1 MAVKY
6 IDDHTMEPA
15 DLEALRQ
22 ARETLENPTLV
33 IRLSSAFGMPVE
45 AVTREIGKRAP
56 ATVSDAVAE
65 SSRKAI
71 EGAVKAAAWTL
82 RSDEPHP
89 PSTKLHT
96 VAAATSG
103 AVGGFFGIQGLVVE
117 LPVTTGIMFRSMAD
131 IARAEGESPRDAE
144 TLINVLQ
151 VFAIGS
157 GSTTKDDAAET
168 SYYGARLALGK
179 VVTEA
184 MQYVAK
190 HGVGNAAAPALVR
203 LTTSIAT
210 RFGLVVTQ
218 KAMAQAI
225 PVVGAVGGGL
235 VNTVFISHFQDM
247 ARAHF
252 TIRRLERKYSPERIH
267 AMYSGLPALPAP
279 EEV

>member
-1 MAVKY
+1 MTPS
-6 IDDHTMEPA
+6 DDHAIEPA
-15 DLEALRQ
+15 DLEPLRQ
-22 ARETLENPTLV
+22 ARETLENPSLV
-33 IRLSSAFGMPVE
+33 IRLSSYFGMPVE
-45 AVTREIGKRAP
+45 AVTRELGKRVP
-56 ATVSDAVAE
+56 AALADTVAE
-65 SSRKAI
+65 SSRKAV
-71 EGAVKAAAWTL
+71 ESALRAAAWTL
-82 RSDEPHP
+82 KSDDPVP
-89 PSTKLHT
+89 PSSGLHK

-103 AVGGFFGIQGLVVE
+103 AVGGFFGIQGLIVE

-131 IARAEGESPRDAE
+131 IARAEGESPRDPE

-184 MQYVAK
+184 MQYVAR

-203 LTTSIAT
+203 LTTSIAA

-252 TIRRLERKYSPERIH
+252 TIRRLERKYSPARIEE
-267 AMYSGLPALPAP
+267 AYTRVRALPPPADD
-279 EEV
+279 

>member
-1 MAVKY
+1 MTLT
-6 IDDHTMEPA
+6 DDQTIEPA
-15 DLEALRQ
+15 DLDALLQ
-22 ARETLENPTLV
+22 ARETLENPSLV
-33 IRLSSAFGMPVE
+33 IRLSSYFGMPVE
-45 AVTREIGKRAP
+45 VVTRELGKRVP
-56 ATVSDAVAE
+56 AALSDAVAE
-65 SSRKAI
+65 SSRKAV
-71 EGAVKAAAWTL
+71 ESAVKAAAWTL
-82 RSDEPHP
+82 KSDDPMP
-89 PSTKLHT
+89 PSSGLHT

-131 IARAEGESPRDAE
+131 IARAEGESPRDPE

-157 GSTTKDDAAET
+157 GSTTEDDAAET

-190 HGVGNAAAPALVR
+190 HGVGNAAAPAFVR
-203 LTTSIAT
+203 LTTSIAA

-252 TIRRLERKYSPERIH
+252 TIRRLERKYSP
-267 AMYSGLPALPAP
+267 GLVQEAYTGIQALPAP
-279 EEV
+279 EEG

>member
-1 MAVKY
+1 MTLN
-6 IDDHTMEPA
+6 DDPTIEPA

-22 ARETLENPTLV
+22 ARETLENPSLV
-33 IRLSSAFGMPVE
+33 IRLSSYFGMPVE
-45 AVTREIGKRAP
+45 AVTRELGKRAP
-56 ATVSDAVAE
+56 AALSDAVAE
-65 SSRKAI
+65 SSRKAV
-71 EGAVKAAAWTL
+71 ESAVRAAAWTL
-82 RSDEPHP
+82 KSDDPMP
-89 PSTKLHT
+89 PSSALHT

-131 IARAEGESPRDAE
+131 IARAEGESPRDPE

-184 MQYVAK
+184 MQYVAR

-203 LTTSIAT
+203 LTTSIAA

-252 TIRRLERKYSPERIH
+252 TIRRLERTYSP
-267 AMYSGLPALPAP
+267 GLVQRAYTGIPALPATDQG
-279 EEV
+279 

>member
-1 MAVKY
+1 MNRLVSK
-6 IDDHTMEPA
+6 PA
-15 DLEALRQ
+15 LQADELEALRS
-22 ARETLENPTLV
+22 ARSTLENPSLI

-45 AVTREIGKRAP
+45 AVTRELGKRVPKPVA
-56 ATVSDAVAE
+56 DAVAE
-65 SSRKAI
+65 SSRKAM
-71 EGAVKAAAWTL
+71 ESALKAALWTL
-82 RSDEPHP
+82 KTDEPLP
-89 PSTKLHT
+89 PSPKLHT

-103 AVGGFFGIQGLVVE
+103 AVGGFFGIQGLALE

-144 TLINVLQ
+144 TLINVMQ

-157 GSTTKDDAAET
+157 GATTKDDAAET
-168 SYYGARLALGK
+168 SYYGARVALGK

-203 LTTSIAT
+203 LTTSIAA
-210 RFGLVVTQ
+210 RFGVVVTQ
-218 KAMAQAI
+218 KAMAQAL

-252 TIRRLERKYSPERIH
+252 VIRRLERKYPAAVVQE
-267 AMYSGLPALPAP
+267 AYAGLAEASAANP
-279 EEV
+279 